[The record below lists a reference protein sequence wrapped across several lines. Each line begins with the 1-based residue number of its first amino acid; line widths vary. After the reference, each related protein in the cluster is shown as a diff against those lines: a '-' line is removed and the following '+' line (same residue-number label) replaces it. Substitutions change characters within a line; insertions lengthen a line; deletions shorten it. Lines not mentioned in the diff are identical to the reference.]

1 MPAYKPKKERGLRGQ
16 PEFSFKATPLLN
28 YVFKRQK
35 KKRYDKKEFASEQ
48 RMQAAKEE
56 GYAICFTSKE
66 GAEGVTQPHKVLC

>member
-35 KKRYDKKEFASEQ
+35 KRYDKKEFAS
-48 RMQAAKEE
+48 AAKEE